1 MSDDNLPF
9 LYGRP
14 VRGEHF
20 TGREAETER
29 LRRNLLE
36 GVHTVLTAP
45 RRLGKTSLVGKVL
58 GSITADPSI
67 RVAKLSAL
75 GCRTPS
81 EFLEAYASAVTRAA
95 PDAIYPDAPLPFDAG
110 VNVDDVL
117 NLPEALAA
125 REGFRMVVF
134 IDECQRIAALQDA
147 PDFLER
153 LRTAWCGHKHASYC
167 LVGTSAMEAMFRD
180 ADRTFHGFGD
190 VIRLQPIPKEQWVRF
205 IVGRFDATGKRISEA
220 HAAEIAESVR
230 RVSGCVQHLAAYAWA
245 FTDGTVTDSDIENAK
260 EYLISTY
267 RTNFRVMT
275 AGLSA
280 RQRNLL
286 LAVAD
291 GTGGGCSDQRTIC
304 RYRLGPSSTVARSKA
319 ALLGKDLLLLRPDGS
334 LGVADPLLEMWL
346 KTEYRPT
353 VNL

>member
-1 MSDDNLPF
+1 
-9 LYGRP
+9 
-14 VRGEHF
+14 
-20 TGREAETER
+20 
-29 LRRNLLE
+29 
-36 GVHTVLTAP
+36 
-45 RRLGKTSLVGKVL
+45 
-58 GSITADPSI
+58 
-67 RVAKLSAL
+67 
-75 GCRTPS
+75 
-81 EFLEAYASAVTRAA
+81 
-95 PDAIYPDAPLPFDAG
+95 
-110 VNVDDVL
+110 
-117 NLPEALAA
+117 
-125 REGFRMVVF
+125 
-134 IDECQRIAALQDA
+134 
-147 PDFLER
+147 
-153 LRTAWCGHKHASYC
+153 
-167 LVGTSAMEAMFRD
+167 MEAMFRD

-245 FTDGTVTDSDIENAK
+245 FTDGTVTDGDIENAK

>member
-1 MSDDNLPF
+1 
-9 LYGRP
+9 
-14 VRGEHF
+14 
-20 TGREAETER
+20 
-29 LRRNLLE
+29 
-36 GVHTVLTAP
+36 
-45 RRLGKTSLVGKVL
+45 
-58 GSITADPSI
+58 
-67 RVAKLSAL
+67 
-75 GCRTPS
+75 
-81 EFLEAYASAVTRAA
+81 
-95 PDAIYPDAPLPFDAG
+95 
-110 VNVDDVL
+110 
-117 NLPEALAA
+117 
-125 REGFRMVVF
+125 
-134 IDECQRIAALQDA
+134 
-147 PDFLER
+147 
-153 LRTAWCGHKHASYC
+153 
-167 LVGTSAMEAMFRD
+167 MFRD

-245 FTDGTVTDSDIENAK
+245 C
-260 EYLISTY
+260 
-267 RTNFRVMT
+267 VMT